1 MKAFLVIASE
11 KPRPPLKGFP
21 RVAEGC
27 TVLPLWVIRVSL
39 AGSGDF
45 RSPVNGHS
53 QDRRAC
59 LKGARLGSS
68 RFLLD

>member
-27 TVLPLWVIRVSL
+27 TVCPLLP
-39 AGSGDF
+39 
-45 RSPVNGHS
+45 
-53 QDRRAC
+53 
-59 LKGARLGSS
+59 
-68 RFLLD
+68 